1 LKWPVLKTAL
11 FLNVTFIYPPDVTNE
26 RAPIGGAQPSAG
38 VSLFG
43 HKTARTLQEQQS
55 SASGACSM
63 NYNPFW
69 LARPPE

>member
-1 LKWPVLKTAL
+1 MASSEIEAL
-11 FLNVTFIYPPDVTNE
+11 
-26 RAPIGGAQPSAG
+26 AGPSAG
-38 VSLFG
+38 VSLLG

-63 NYNPFW
+63 DYNPFW